1 MLIGELS
8 DKTGLSKDTIR
19 YYEKEGLVQ
28 SGARKENQY
37 RNFSEKAIHTIHF
50 IKNLK
55 ELGFTLPEIK
65 DFIHLFHN
73 EETSCQMVQKRLED
87 HIVNINSKMSLLESI
102 RTKVANAIHLCKENP
117 IAKSCQTL
125 EKLWD

>member
-8 DKTGLSKDTIR
+8 IKTSLSKDTIR
-19 YYEKEGLVQ
+19 YYEKEGLIQ
-28 SGARKENQY
+28 SEDRRENRY
-37 RNFSEKAIHTIHF
+37 REFSEKAIHTIHF

-55 ELGFTLPEIK
+55 ELGFTLLEIR

-73 EETSCQMVQKRLED
+73 EETSCQAVQKRLEE
-87 HIVNINSKMSLLESI
+87 HLVNINLKMSLLEGV
-102 RTKVANAIHLCKENP
+102 RYKVTNAIHLCKENP
-117 IAKSCQTL
+117 IAKSCKTI